1 MLIDLAEAQREKR
14 HNKAGL
20 VSSEYTLLSRQNL
33 TRHII
38 TCAWQE
44 ACQLSRQKQKRHSK
58 AVLVSSE
65 YTLLS
70 RQKQKRHS
78 RKSRVCLV
86 DSYSV
91 VATKAE
97 THSRQSRVC
106 LVDSYAI
113 VATKA
118 ETSQSAKPCSSRR
131 LLRHCRDKS
140 RNVTAGKAVFVSS
153 LFIVETKYDASYL
166 HLRMTGS
173 CQRRGCSC
181 VAVGEGR
188 GARAHHRAKRPTYS
202 PVQSNQHRQG

>member
-1 MLIDLAEAQREKR
+1 MLIDLSGAQREKR

-20 VSSEYTLLSRQNL
+20 VSSEYTLLSRQSL

-86 DSYSV
+86 DSYPV

-118 ETSQSAKPCSSRR
+118 ETSQPAKPCLSR
-131 LLRHCRDKS
+131 
-140 RNVTAGKAVFVSS
+140 
-153 LFIVETKYDASYL
+153 LFLSW
-166 HLRMTGS
+166 RQNMT
-173 CQRRGCSC
+173 RRISTC
-181 VAVGEGR
+181 A
-188 GARAHHRAKRPTYS
+188 
-202 PVQSNQHRQG
+202 